1 MVRKFIKLATIL
13 RVCQRG
19 FQGGKI
25 ETALTF
31 DIERFHLK
39 NKKKTKKNSDN
50 NFRIGLTGGTALA
63 NGRLV

>member
-31 DIERFHLK
+31 DVERFHLK
-39 NKKKTKKNSDN
+39 NKKKQKKTQITI
-50 NFRIGLTGGTALA
+50 FA
-63 NGRLV
+63 